1 MTQSITPSNLFKD
14 QDRGRSVGKAGEDW
28 KYKFFSYL
36 LLTVI
41 AFTMIVPFM
50 WMLSTSIKPE
60 TEILRRNI
68 FPVEPTLDNY
78 HEVINRT
85 DLPLWYKNSFI
96 VAVISTVSVAFFD
109 ALAGFV
115 FAKYE
120 FPGKRP
126 IFIIFLTSLMVPTE
140 MLLIPWFIMSSNPP
154 IGGTW
159 VDTYWGIAF
168 PGVITAAGIFLMR
181 QFMQGVPDELLD
193 AGRIDGV
200 SEFGLFWRVAVPL
213 SLPAIGA
220 LCIFNFL
227 GNWNAFIWPLIATTR
242 SEMFTLPVGIQ
253 QFSSE
258 ADTPWNLIMTG
269 ASLSVVPLLLVV
281 IIFQRYIIEGIALTG
296 LKG

>member
-1 MTQSITPSNLFKD
+1 MEAITPSNLF
-14 QDRGRSVGKAGEDW
+14 QERSESRAVGRGRGEW
-28 KYKFFSYL
+28 KYRAFSYL
-36 LLTVI
+36 VLTVC
-41 AFTMIVPFM
+41 ALTMVVPFI
-50 WMLSTSIKPE
+50 WMLSTSLKPE
-60 TEILRRNI
+60 KEILRRNF
-68 FPVEPTLDNY
+68 FPNQATMDNY
-78 HEVINRT
+78 SEVITET

-96 VAVISTVSVAFFD
+96 VAVFSTISVAFFD
-109 ALAGFV
+109 SLAGYV
-115 FAKYE
+115 FAKYQ

-140 MLLIPWFIMSSNPP
+140 MLIIPWFIMSSNPP
-154 IGGTW
+154 IGSSW

-168 PGVITAAGIFLMR
+168 PGVITASGIFLMR

-200 SEFGLFWRVAVPL
+200 SEFGLYWRVAVPL

-227 GNWNAFIWPLIATTR
+227 GNWNAFIWPLIATSK

-253 QFSSE
+253 LFSSE
-258 ADTPWNLIMTG
+258 AQTPWNLIMTG
-269 ASLSVVPLLLVV
+269 ASLSVVPLLIVV

>member
-1 MTQSITPSNLFKD
+1 MESITPSNLFRERSD
-14 QDRGRSVGKAGEDW
+14 TRAVGSGRGEW
-28 KYKFFSYL
+28 KYRAFSYL
-36 LLTVI
+36 VLTVC
-41 AFTMIVPFM
+41 ALTMVVPFI
-50 WMLSTSIKPE
+50 WMLSTSLKPE
-60 TEILRRNI
+60 KEILRRNF
-68 FPVEPTLDNY
+68 FPNQATVDNY
-78 HEVINRT
+78 SEVITET

-96 VAVISTVSVAFFD
+96 VAVFSTISVAFFD
-109 ALAGFV
+109 SLAGFV
-115 FAKYE
+115 FAKYD

-140 MLLIPWFIMSSNPP
+140 MLIIPWFIMSSNPP

-168 PGVITAAGIFLMR
+168 PGVITASGIFLMR

-200 SEFGLFWRVAVPL
+200 SEFGLYWRVAVPL

-227 GNWNAFIWPLIATTR
+227 GNWNAFIWPLIATSR

-253 QFSSE
+253 LFSSE
-258 ADTPWNLIMTG
+258 AQTPWNLIMTG
-269 ASLSVVPLLLVV
+269 ASLSVVPLLIVV

>member
-1 MTQSITPSNLFKD
+1 MESITPSNLFQQRSD
-14 QDRGRSVGKAGEDW
+14 SRAVGSGRGEW
-28 KYKFFSYL
+28 KYRAFSYL
-36 LLTVI
+36 VLTVC
-41 AFTMIVPFM
+41 ALTMVVPFI
-50 WMLSTSIKPE
+50 WMLSTSFKPE
-60 TEILRRNI
+60 KEILRRNF
-68 FPVEPTLDNY
+68 FPNQATVDNY
-78 HEVINRT
+78 SEVVTET

-96 VAVISTVSVAFFD
+96 VAVFSTISVAFFD
-109 ALAGFV
+109 SLAGYV
-115 FAKYE
+115 FAKYQ

-140 MLLIPWFIMSSNPP
+140 MLIIPWFIMSSNPP

-168 PGVITAAGIFLMR
+168 PGVITASGIFLMR

-200 SEFGLFWRVAVPL
+200 SEFGLYWRVAVPL

-227 GNWNAFIWPLIATTR
+227 GNWNAFIWPLIATSK

-253 QFSSE
+253 LFSSE
-258 ADTPWNLIMTG
+258 AQTPWNLIMTG
-269 ASLSVVPLLLVV
+269 ASLSVVPLLIVV

>member
-1 MTQSITPSNLFKD
+1 MQSVTPSNLFKD
-14 QDRGRSVGKAGEDW
+14 QGKVTSVGKAREDW
-28 KYKFFSYL
+28 KYRALSYL
-36 LLTVI
+36 LLTLIVVTMVI
-41 AFTMIVPFM
+41 PFV
-50 WMLSTSIKPE
+50 WMVSTSLKPE
-60 TEILRRNI
+60 SEILRRYM
-68 FPVEPTLDNY
+68 FPLEPTLDNY
-78 HEVINRT
+78 SEVIT
-85 DLPLWYKNSFI
+85 ETELPLWYKNSFI
-96 VAVISTVSVAFFD
+96 VAMMTTISVAFFD
-109 ALAGFV
+109 SLAGFV

-126 IFIIFLTSLMVPTE
+126 IFVIFLTSLMVPTE
-140 MLLIPWFIMSSNPP
+140 MLLIPWFIMSSKPP

-220 LCIFNFL
+220 LSIFTFL

-258 ADTPWNLIMTG
+258 AQTPWNLIMTG
-269 ASLSVVPLLLVV
+269 ASLSVLPLMIVV
-281 IIFQRYIIEGIALTG
+281 IVFQRYIIEGIALTG

>member
-1 MTQSITPSNLFKD
+1 MESITPSNLFKERSD
-14 QDRGRSVGKAGEDW
+14 SRAVGSGRGEW
-28 KYKFFSYL
+28 KYRAFSYL
-36 LLTVI
+36 VLSVCALTMV
-41 AFTMIVPFM
+41 VPFI
-50 WMLSTSIKPE
+50 WMLSTSLKPE
-60 TEILRRNI
+60 KEILRRNF
-68 FPVEPTLDNY
+68 FPNQATVDNY
-78 HEVINRT
+78 SEVITET

-96 VAVISTVSVAFFD
+96 VAVFSTISVAFFD
-109 ALAGFV
+109 SLAGYV
-115 FAKYE
+115 FAKYQ

-140 MLLIPWFIMSSNPP
+140 MLIIPWFIMSSNPP

-168 PGVITAAGIFLMR
+168 PGVITASGIFLMR

-200 SEFGLFWRVAVPL
+200 SEFGLYWRVAVPL

-227 GNWNAFIWPLIATTR
+227 GNWNAFIWPLIATSK

-253 QFSSE
+253 LFSSE
-258 ADTPWNLIMTG
+258 AQTPWNLIMTG
-269 ASLSVVPLLLVV
+269 ASLSVVPLLIVV

>member
-1 MTQSITPSNLFKD
+1 MEAITPSNLFKERSD
-14 QDRGRSVGKAGEDW
+14 SRAVGSGRGEW
-28 KYKFFSYL
+28 KYRAFSYL
-36 LLTVI
+36 VLTVC
-41 AFTMIVPFM
+41 ALTMVVPFI
-50 WMLSTSIKPE
+50 WMLSTSLKPE
-60 TEILRRNI
+60 KEILRRNF
-68 FPVEPTLDNY
+68 FPNQATVDNY
-78 HEVINRT
+78 SEVITET

-96 VAVISTVSVAFFD
+96 VAVFSTISVAFFD
-109 ALAGFV
+109 SLAGYV
-115 FAKYE
+115 FAKYQ

-140 MLLIPWFIMSSNPP
+140 MLIIPWFIMSSNPP

-168 PGVITAAGIFLMR
+168 PGVITASGIFLMR

-200 SEFGLFWRVAVPL
+200 SEFGLYWRVAVPL

-227 GNWNAFIWPLIATTR
+227 GNWNAFIWPLIATSK

-253 QFSSE
+253 LFSSE
-258 ADTPWNLIMTG
+258 AQTPWNLIMTG
-269 ASLSVVPLLLVV
+269 ASLSVVPLLIVV